1 MLQKHW
7 QWEYVMFWYMSTHEA
22 CDAVSKPDDCGGY
35 RSCQEHFVGK
45 NIGKKF
51 SEGALEE
58 GKPW

>member
-1 MLQKHW
+1 
-7 QWEYVMFWYMSTHEA
+7 MSIHEA